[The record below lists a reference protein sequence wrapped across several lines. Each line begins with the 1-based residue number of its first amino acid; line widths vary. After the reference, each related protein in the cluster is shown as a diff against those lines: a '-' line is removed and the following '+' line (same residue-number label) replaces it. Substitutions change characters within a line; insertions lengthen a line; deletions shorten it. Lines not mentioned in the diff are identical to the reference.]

1 MRVFVAINPPPE
13 ARRTA
18 LEAATETA
26 SDLGD
31 GVRWTKPENV
41 HVTLKFLGKVPDEAL
56 GGVLDA
62 LRETCSAH
70 APFYARLRGLG
81 AFPSTRRARV
91 VWAGVDEGS
100 REMSALAASVE
111 AALEPL
117 GFRREGRRYV
127 PHATLGRA
135 RGSPVG
141 IDLPGKGVLE
151 TPLFKVVSAE
161 LTRSTLTPRG
171 SIYETAEAFTLRGT
185 GR

>member
-13 ARRTA
+13 ARRAA
-18 LEAATETA
+18 LEAARETA
-26 SDLGD
+26 PDLGD

-41 HVTLKFLGKVPDEAL
+41 HVTLKFLGEVPDEAL
-56 GGVLDA
+56 AGIRGA
-62 LRETCSAH
+62 LREACSVH
-70 APFYARLRGLG
+70 AAFDARLRGLG

-91 VWAGVDEGS
+91 VWAGMDEGS
-100 REMSALAASVE
+100 RETSALAASVE

-127 PHATLGRA
+127 PHATLGRV

-141 IDLPGKGVLE
+141 IEKPGEGVLE
-151 TPLFKVVSAE
+151 TPRFRVVSAE

-171 SIYETAEAFTLRGT
+171 SIYETLEAFTLRST
-185 GR
+185 DR